1 MAVEVEVS
9 FLLAFAAGL
18 VSFLSPCVLPIV
30 PSCIAFVSGLT
41 LAELENQPTR
51 AVRARAALHSTS
63 FMAGFGVVFMTLG
76 LVATTAGVLVAR
88 ALPWINR
95 VGGVMMIVFGAL
107 LLGILKV
114 PGLGRDL
121 RPGLGGLARATKTG
135 VLGSFA
141 AGVAFGAGWTPCI
154 GPILASVLLYA
165 SLDATMVEGT
175 LLLATYAVGL
185 GIPFV
190 IASVALNWFLAGSA
204 RVRNWMVP
212 LQRVAGGVLLV
223 IGLSMVSGQFARLTA
238 FLAGLGQLID
248 LEIS

>member
-1 MAVEVEVS
+1 
-9 FLLAFAAGL
+9 
-18 VSFLSPCVLPIV
+18 
-30 PSCIAFVSGLT
+30 
-41 LAELENQPTR
+41 
-51 AVRARAALHSTS
+51 
-63 FMAGFGVVFMTLG
+63 MTLG
-76 LVATTAGVLVAR
+76 LVATTAGMLVAR

-95 VGGVMMIVFGAL
+95 LGGVMMIAFGAL

-121 RPGLGGLARATKTG
+121 RPGLTGLATSSRTG
-135 VLGSFA
+135 VLGAFA

-204 RVRNWMVP
+204 RARNWMVP

>member
-1 MAVEVEVS
+1 MVVEVEVP
-9 FLLAFAAGL
+9 FLLAFVAGL
-18 VSFLSPCVLPIV
+18 LSFLSPCVLPVV

-41 LAELENQPTR
+41 LAELETAPTR
-51 AVRARAALHSTS
+51 ALRARAVLHSS
-63 FMAGFGVVFMTLG
+63 LFMLGFGLVFMTLG
-76 LVATTAGVLVAR
+76 LVATTAGMVVAR

-95 VGGVMMIVFGAL
+95 VGGVMMMAFGAI
-107 LLGILKV
+107 LLGFLRIPVLE
-114 PGLGRDL
+114 RDV
-121 RPGLGGLARATKTG
+121 RPGLRAGGLSRTG
-135 VLGSFA
+135 ALGSVI

-190 IASVALNWFLAGSA
+190 AASVGLNWFLAGSA

-212 LQRVAGGVLLV
+212 LQRIAGGVLLV

-238 FLAGLGQLID
+238 FLAGLGQLIN